1 MGQPPSGT
9 VFVIDDDEAV
19 RDSLKLLLESHL
31 LPVHDFASVPEFL
44 QAVGPRPRGC
54 LVLDLHLPVIGGLDF
69 LGRYRD
75 RLNGMPVILITG
87 KADAATRARAFEAGV
102 RHFLEKPFDDH
113 EVVGAVV
120 DALALNAAVSE
131 TAPL

>member
-87 KADAATRARAFEAGV
+87 KADAATRARAFETGV
-102 RHFLEKPFDDH
+102 RHFLEKPFEDH
-113 EVVGAVV
+113 EVIGAVV
-120 DALALNAAVSE
+120 DALALNAAVSQA
-131 TAPL
+131 API

>member
-1 MGQPPSGT
+1 
-9 VFVIDDDEAV
+9 
-19 RDSLKLLLESHL
+19 
-31 LPVHDFASVPEFL
+31 
-44 QAVGPRPRGC
+44 
-54 LVLDLHLPVIGGLDF
+54 
-69 LGRYRD
+69 
-75 RLNGMPVILITG
+75 MPVILITG

>member
-1 MGQPPSGT
+1 MGTPPPGT

-31 LPVHDFASVPEFL
+31 LPVRDFASGPEFL
-44 QAVGPRPRGC
+44 ASAGARPRGC

-69 LGRYRD
+69 LGRYGD

-87 KADAATRARAFEAGV
+87 KADASTRARAFAAGV
-102 RHFLEKPFDDH
+102 GYFLEKPFEDD
-113 EVVGAVV
+113 ELLRVVR
-120 DALALNAAVSE
+120 DALSHASR
-131 TAPL
+131 

>member
-1 MGQPPSGT
+1 MGQPPLGT

-102 RHFLEKPFDDH
+102 RHFLEKPFEDH
-113 EVVGAVV
+113 EVVGAVA